1 MDAFGNFDFQARE
14 AAIRQRQARLAQ
26 LMRDQAQMQDLPGRM
41 VSGHYVAPSWAQSLN
56 NAIAPSVDQGL
67 INRERQGIQQDVAAY
82 NAADRRAAIEHA
94 MGRPQPQPELVGP
107 TDPRNP
113 RELKGKP
120 ISQQALIEWAQKG
133 ADIPSRRDVVARIL
147 QDVEVNE
154 PIRQEEREFRS
165 AEAAANRQ
173 LRSEEADANRQLR
186 REQLQQQA
194 DAARQRSEDTR
205 LAIEQRREAAR
216 EHRDYMMELGRMRA
230 ETAAAANRTASRA
243 KVSDS
248 ARREFD
254 EFTATN
260 QGLADAIKALDKA
273 SSKGTGWVAGVVS
286 NAVPGG
292 ASLVNKYRD
301 KSTNDA
307 IQQITYYTDEI
318 RHGRFGSALTATEK
332 ASAAQYLPS
341 EHDDLAQIK
350 EKAKGIQKLIGR
362 NHQRLMVQMGGSDAQ
377 PEGGWTAV
385 PAPSPKAGRPKV
397 DDVEDG
403 YRYKGGDPSDPTSWV
418 KQ

>member
-14 AAIRQRQARLAQ
+14 VAIRQRQAWLAQ

-56 NAIAPSVDQGL
+56 NVIAPSVDQRL

-94 MGRPQPQPELVGP
+94 MSRPQAQPELSGP
-107 TDPRNP
+107 TDPKNP
-113 RELKGKP
+113 TELKGKP
-120 ISQQALIEWAQKG
+120 VSQQALIDWAQKG

-147 QDVEVNE
+147 QDAEVNE
-154 PIRQEEREFRS
+154 PIRQEARQFRGDE
-165 AEAAANRQ
+165 AEASRQ
-173 LRSEEADANRQLR
+173 ARERDAEANRQLR

-230 ETAAAANRTASRA
+230 ETAAANRTAPRA

-362 NHQRLMVQMGGSDAQ
+362 NHQRLMVQMGGADTQ
-377 PEGGWTAV
+377 PEGGWSAA

-397 DDVEDG
+397 GDVEDG
-403 YRYKGGDPSDPTSWV
+403 YRYRGGDPADPTSWV